1 MFSFCDHCYKKIKV
15 LHIKITYIF
24 TKKAHKQTEENIHY
38 FLTYNPDINHFI
50 IFFWSLVMGKCIQP
64 EPVSHPKQR
73 AFFFVI
79 RYSSVTLFQ
88 WTQSL
93 LKALSLNL
101 GLFLQIVLYLQLK
114 ETIIWVNIHILSN
127 FQCFLKVKLLS
138 QNIFRTKTLLLGVL
152 KLLTIFAAL

>member
-1 MFSFCDHCYKKIKV
+1 
-15 LHIKITYIF
+15 
-24 TKKAHKQTEENIHY
+24 
-38 FLTYNPDINHFI
+38 
-50 IFFWSLVMGKCIQP
+50 MGKCIQP
-64 EPVSHPKQR
+64 EPVSQPKQR

-101 GLFLQIVLYLQLK
+101 GLFLQIILYLQLK
-114 ETIIWVNIHILSN
+114 ETILWVNIHIRSN

-138 QNIFRTKTLLLGVL
+138 QNIFKTKTLLLGVL
-152 KLLTIFAAL
+152 KLLTIFAVL